1 MFPFSVEPYIPKHYT
16 YFEATNIGKIRLH
29 SVDCDGYHDK
39 ESVTV
44 VVSIVHL
51 PDRSVDGG
59 IFYLACYDSTPK
71 MLNASGELDPSRAQC
86 PVGVD
91 KVQYC

>member
-1 MFPFSVEPYIPKHYT
+1 M
-16 YFEATNIGKIRLH
+16 
-29 SVDCDGYHDK
+29 
-39 ESVTV
+39 